1 MKGSSEEFFFSKVIK
16 VWITMTVASEHFV
29 VVSFCFV
36 ESLSKLLTW
45 KLQGFLIMYDVS
57 VDARL

>member
-1 MKGSSEEFFFSKVIK
+1 
-16 VWITMTVASEHFV
+16 MTVASEHFV